1 MLVVEVADAQT
12 KSVVLDIT
20 LAAYSEYKKD
30 SSPQFWQRYID
41 NIRQAILDE
50 SSTTILIAKQDGVI
64 KGSVLLC
71 APGESL
77 GQQELPELRLLAV
90 PPEYRNQGVADAL
103 IKECERRAAGS
114 GGLTLHTTQLMKT
127 AKAMYE
133 RRGYVRYPE
142 IDFEPV
148 PGFVVWGYKKLLE

>member
-1 MLVVEVADAQT
+1 MQVVEVADAKT
-12 KSVVLDIT
+12 KNIVFDIT
-20 LAAYSEYKKD
+20 IAAYREYEEG
-30 SSPQFWQRYID
+30 SSPEFWQRYVE
-41 NIRQAILDE
+41 NIRQAILD
-50 SSTTILIAKQDGVI
+50 SPSTAVLVAKEDEVI

-71 APGESL
+71 PPKGSL

-90 PPEYRNQGVADAL
+90 APEFRNQGVANVL
-103 IKECERRAAGS
+103 IEECERRSAVS
-114 GGLTLHTTQLMKT
+114 GGLTLHTTHLMKT

-148 PGFVVWGYKKLLE
+148 PGFVVWGYKKLFK